1 MLTERTG
8 AAEPVTS
15 YLAGGRPR
23 EVRVQR
29 DEAGRWQV
37 LDIGPHGAVAVDTLT
52 GYDDRLSQARAV
64 AVDYARQRAA
74 FLRGE
79 RDDNPYPTASETT
92 GRVGS
97 GHEESS

>member
-1 MLTERTG
+1 MLTERTSPS
-8 AAEPVTS
+8 EPVTS
-15 YLAGGRPR
+15 YLAGGRIR
-23 EVRVQR
+23 EVRIER
-29 DEAGRWQV
+29 DEAGRWQI

-79 RDDNPYPTASETT
+79 RDNDPYPGGAAIAS
-92 GRVGS
+92 
-97 GHEESS
+97 

>member
-1 MLTERTG
+1 MLTERTSS
-8 AAEPVTS
+8 AEPVTS
-15 YLAGGRPR
+15 YLADGRPR

-29 DEAGRWQV
+29 DGAGRWQV

-64 AVDYARQRAA
+64 AFDYARQRAA

-79 RDDNPYPTASETT
+79 RDDDPYPAAGPVAS
-92 GRVGS
+92 
-97 GHEESS
+97 

>member
-1 MLTERTG
+1 MLTERSSP
-8 AAEPVTS
+8 AEPVTS
-15 YLAGGRPR
+15 YLAGGRTR

-29 DEAGRWQV
+29 DAAGRWQI

-79 RDDNPYPTASETT
+79 RDDDPYPTTPIQRRARRPVE
-92 GRVGS
+92 
-97 GHEESS
+97 

>member
-1 MLTERTG
+1 MLTERSSP
-8 AAEPVTS
+8 AEAVTS
-15 YLAGGRPR
+15 YLAGGRTR

-29 DEAGRWQV
+29 DEAGRWQI

-52 GYDDRLSQARAV
+52 GYDDRLSQAHAV

-79 RDDNPYPTASETT
+79 RDNDPYPAARPVAS
-92 GRVGS
+92 
-97 GHEESS
+97 

>member
-1 MLTERTG
+1 MLTERSSP
-8 AAEPVTS
+8 AEPVTS
-15 YLAGGRPR
+15 YLAGGRTR

-29 DEAGRWQV
+29 DAAGRWQI

-64 AVDYARQRAA
+64 AVDYAAQRAA

-79 RDDNPYPTASETT
+79 RDDDPYQVARPIAM
-92 GRVGS
+92 
-97 GHEESS
+97 

>member
-1 MLTERTG
+1 MLTERSG
-8 AAEPVTS
+8 AGEPVTS

-23 EVRVQR
+23 EVRVQC
-29 DEAGRWQV
+29 DETGRWQI

-64 AVDYARQRAA
+64 AVDYAGQRAA

-79 RDDNPYPTASETT
+79 RDDDPYPSARPVAS
-92 GRVGS
+92 
-97 GHEESS
+97 